1 MARSTST
8 RNLGALVAALALISV
23 VAVLATGAFGRS
35 VTPDPVPS
43 EAPATPGPSSQPSGA
58 PTPDPTA
65 APSPTPAGD
74 LTFDLDVATPHDVS
88 VVLEDESDIV
98 TGAKSGRG
106 GDGMSV
112 RWGLSIV
119 ENIDDDT
126 IRLTWVGLP
135 QDDIVEMVVR
145 EIDGR
150 VVIAIDQAAPPA
162 NSDAMGHDR
171 VVEIDF
177 GRAVS
182 ADDVRVTVSN

>member
-1 MARSTST
+1 MARSNST
-8 RNLGALVAALALISV
+8 RSIAAFVVALALVSV
-23 VAVLATGAFGRS
+23 VAVLATGVFGRS
-35 VTPDPVPS
+35 VTPEPVPS
-43 EAPATPGPSSQPSGA
+43 EAPATPKPSAQPSVA
-58 PTPDPTA
+58 PSPDPTA
-65 APSPTPAGD
+65 VPSPTPGGE

-98 TGAKSGRG
+98 TVAKSGRG

-112 RWGLSIV
+112 RWFESIV

-135 QDDIVEMVVR
+135 QDDVVEIVVKD
-145 EIDGR
+145 IDGR
-150 VVIAIDQAAPPA
+150 VVISVDQSAPPA

>member
-1 MARSTST
+1 MARSSST
-8 RNLGALVAALALISV
+8 RSVAAFVVALVVALALVSV

-35 VTPDPVPS
+35 VTPEPVPS
-43 EAPATPGPSSQPSGA
+43 EAPAPTPTAQPSVA

-135 QDDIVEMVVR
+135 QDDIVEMVVK

-150 VVIAIDQAAPPA
+150 VVIAIDQRHRPPTPMRWATTAWSRSTSVAP
-162 NSDAMGHDR
+162 SLRTM
-171 VVEIDF
+171 
-177 GRAVS
+177 S
-182 ADDVRVTVSN
+182 A